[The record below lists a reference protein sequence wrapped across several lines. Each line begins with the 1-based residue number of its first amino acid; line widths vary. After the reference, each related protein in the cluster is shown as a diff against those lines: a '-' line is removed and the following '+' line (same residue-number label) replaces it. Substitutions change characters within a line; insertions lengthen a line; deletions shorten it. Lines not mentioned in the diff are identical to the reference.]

1 MGSATPESEATSP
14 PKFAVF
20 LSHNSKEK
28 PTVERIAEKL
38 KRDEIEP
45 WLDKWCLTPGAD
57 WQDGLAA
64 GLSDSSACA
73 VFIGPNGIGDWA
85 RLEFKLA
92 TDRMAKDRNFRVFL
106 VLLPELP
113 EPFDTSILP
122 PFLTTRTWV
131 DLRKGISDSRGYQ
144 SLINAVK
151 GLASGPQIQ
160 IASRDDICPY
170 RGLQPFDEEH
180 AEFFFGRDGDIQRLV
195 EKLKTARFLSVLGP
209 SGSGKSSVVKA
220 GLIPTIRKGGLS
232 NSDTWSIRTF
242 TPGGRPLTALAA
254 NLLRLY
260 PQLSMGKVLDEL
272 ASDERS
278 LHLTSEVALADRGA
292 TEHVVWVVDQFE
304 EVFTLC
310 HDEAERK
317 QFVSNLLYAASV
329 PGGRNHFVLTM
340 RADFYQKCAAYP
352 IFAALITAHQ
362 FLVSPMNVEGLRT
375 AIQEPAWR
383 VGLEFEPGLIDT
395 VLDDI
400 ASQPGALPLLEHAL
414 MELWERRR
422 GKLLTLEAY
431 RECGGVEGA
440 IAKRADTIYES
451 FDEEQRLITRRVML
465 RLTQPGEG
473 TEDTRRR
480 ATMDE
485 LIRRPEE
492 ADKVQACVRA
502 LADARL
508 LTTDTPSETGPEIVD
523 VSHEALIRG
532 WPLLRKWIE
541 EDRAGLRV
549 HRRLTEAA
557 EEWKRADRD
566 EGLLF
571 RGARLAQTAEWR
583 ERNQEQLNELESEF
597 LDAGILL
604 QTNERKAAAR
614 RTRRI
619 VVGLVIAL
627 VLISLASIYAFVQGR
642 IAIKQGT
649 ESRAR
654 ELAASAMDRVEFNPE
669 LGLLLA
675 IEAGKTA
682 QTPETENAL
691 RQALVQS
698 PVRVINVG
706 KSAQRMKAVFSPDS
720 KRILATTGTSARV
733 YDLDGGER
741 LFEVEHNDDYVKP
754 VYSPDGNLIATASE
768 KAVMIWDGR
777 NGNSIAKWDLANAS
791 KDSTLHGLTFSPDS
805 KFLVFNDPDLQVRD
819 ISNGS
824 VVAKLN
830 GETPTFS
837 RDGKL
842 LMTKA
847 EATLALTLY
856 DTQTWKP
863 VGTAVK
869 TSQERA
875 GGAFGDLSR
884 DGKYLVSG
892 IGKGGVKV
900 TELSSKRVFYPGEGD
915 EDTSFR
921 MARFSPDGKLLAAD
935 WGGVLQLWDTEKW
948 ERRQQLNDAS
958 TLLQGIE
965 FSPDSR
971 FAIVVQGS
979 AWLYDVRSSEA
990 RMVEELTGG
999 SGLAIHSANF
1009 SPDGNY
1015 VLTSNADGTV
1025 FVWDM
1030 DVWRNASE
1038 VSFAV
1043 NDSLFYRGPF
1053 DRFVFSPNGH
1063 MLVATAT
1070 HNEDANIARSAR
1082 LIEAASGRTINT
1094 VSHSDIVSRALFSPD
1109 GRLMVT
1115 LPSTGPIV
1123 SVWEASS
1130 GRKITDLTIPDSVK
1144 TASSKKFVE
1153 DAAFSPDSKRLAT
1166 ASGNAALIWEA
1177 ESGKLIDRLDL
1188 PGKADRK
1195 VGSVSFGPNSD
1206 SLLVVVDGQ
1215 IELWDLAKKQIV
1227 YVAGTGESISR
1238 AFFGP
1243 NGKYIL
1249 NWKVGDLGDDG
1260 EGKSAPPEIRDAA
1273 NGRVLFELR
1282 GHSDDVYGASFSPD
1296 SKYLVT
1302 TGGYFENMG
1311 EDGGFVPYGANEVR
1325 VWDMTNGTPFH
1336 DFKGHNSPMLA
1347 GAFAADGK
1355 SVVICSF
1362 DERVLVYPCEM
1373 CVPHEKLLE
1382 MAIKRHFRPLTP
1394 DERARY
1400 LHEEQ

>member
-1 MGSATPESEATSP
+1 MGSDTSESEATSP

-57 WQDGLAA
+57 WQDGLAD
-64 GLSDSSACA
+64 GLSESSACA

-160 IASRDDICPY
+160 IAARDDICPY
-170 RGLQPFDEEH
+170 RGLQPFDEAH
-180 AEFFFGRDGDIQRLV
+180 AEFFFGRDADIQRLL

-209 SGSGKSSVVKA
+209 SGSGKSSVVRA
-220 GLIPTIRKGGLS
+220 GLIPTIRKGGLP
-232 NSDTWSIRTF
+232 NSDTWSVRTF
-242 TPGGRPLTALAA
+242 TPGSRPLTALAA
-254 NLLRLY
+254 NILRLY
-260 PQLSMGKVLDEL
+260 PELSMGKVLDEL
-272 ASDERS
+272 AADERS
-278 LHLTSEVALADRGA
+278 LHLTSEVALADRGP
-292 TEHVVWVVDQFE
+292 TEHVVWVIDQFE

-317 QFVSNLLYAASV
+317 HFVSNLLYAASI
-329 PGGRNHFVLTM
+329 PGGRNLFVLTM

-352 IFAALITAHQ
+352 IFSALITAHQ

-395 VLDDI
+395 ILDDI
-400 ASQPGALPLLEHAL
+400 TSQPGALPLLEHAL

-431 RECGGVEGA
+431 RESGGVEGA
-440 IAKRADTIYES
+440 IAKRADAIYQS

-485 LIRRPEE
+485 LISRPEE
-492 ADKVQACVRA
+492 ANKVTACVQA
-502 LADARL
+502 LTDARL
-508 LTTDTPSETGPEIVD
+508 LTTNTESESGAEIVD

-557 EEWKRADRD
+557 EEWKRAERD
-566 EGLLF
+566 ESLLF

-583 ERNQEQLNELESEF
+583 ERNQEQLNDLERQF
-597 LDAGILL
+597 LDAGIQLR
-604 QTNERKAAAR
+604 TNERQAAAK
-614 RTRRI
+614 RTRR
-619 VVGLVIAL
+619 VVIGLVIAL
-627 VLISLASIYAFVQGR
+627 VLISLASIYAFVQSR
-642 IAIKQGT
+642 IATKRGT

-654 ELAASAMDRVEFNPE
+654 ELAASAMDKVDLNPE

-675 IEAGKTA
+675 IEAAKTA

-698 PVRVINVG
+698 PIRVLYVG

-720 KRILATTGTSARV
+720 KRIMATTGTKARV
-733 YDLDGGER
+733 YDLDSGER
-741 LFEVEHNDDYVKP
+741 VFEVEHDDNYVKP
-754 VYSPDGNLIATASE
+754 LYSPDGNLIATATK
-768 KAVMIWDGR
+768 KAVMIWDAR
-777 NGNSIAKWDLANAS
+777 NGNGISKWNLS
-791 KDSTLHGLTFSPDS
+791 STGDESPLHGLTFSPDS
-805 KFLVFNDPDLQVRD
+805 KFLLLNDPDLQVRD
-819 ISNGS
+819 VSNGAI
-824 VVAKLN
+824 VAKLN
-830 GETPTFS
+830 GETPNFS
-837 RDGKL
+837 HDAKL
-842 LMTKA
+842 VMTKGDA
-847 EATLALTLY
+847 KYGLTIY
-856 DTQTWKP
+856 DTESWKP
-863 VGTAVK
+863 VGPTVK
-869 TSQERA
+869 TSQEGD
-875 GGAFGDLSR
+875 GGAFGDLSD
-884 DGKYLVSG
+884 DGNFLVSG
-892 IGKGGVKV
+892 LEQGGVRV
-900 TELSSKRVFYPGEGD
+900 AELSTKRVVLPD
-915 EDTSFR
+915 SDDVALRRAT
-921 MARFSPDGKLLAAD
+921 FSPDGKHLAAD
-935 WGGVLQLWDTEKW
+935 WEGVLQLWDTTKW
-948 ERRQQLNDAS
+948 KRQQLNDAS
-958 TLLQGIE
+958 TFLQEIK
-965 FSPDSR
+965 FSSDSR
-971 FAIVVQGS
+971 FALIVQSSV
-979 AWLYDVRSSEA
+979 WLYDVRSPEA
-990 RMVEELTGG
+990 RMVAELKGG
-999 SGLAIHSANF
+999 SGLAIHSADF
-1009 SPDGNY
+1009 SSDGNY

-1025 FVWDM
+1025 YVWDM
-1030 DVWRNASE
+1030 DVWRNDKE
-1038 VSFAV
+1038 VSFAD
-1043 NDSLFYRGPF
+1043 NDPLTRGPF
-1053 DRFVFSPNGH
+1053 DRYVFSPSGH
-1063 MLVATAT
+1063 MIVATASHT
-1070 HNEDANIARSAR
+1070 EDANIARSAR
-1082 LIEAASGRTINT
+1082 LIEAATGRIVNT
-1094 VSHSDIVSRALFSPD
+1094 VTQADTVSRALFSPD
-1109 GRLMVT
+1109 GRLMLT
-1115 LPSTGPIV
+1115 LPSTSPIV
-1123 SVWEASS
+1123 SVWESSS

-1144 TASSKKFVE
+1144 IASSKRFVE
-1153 DAAFSPDSKRLAT
+1153 DADFSPDSKRIAT

-1177 ESGKLIDRLDL
+1177 ESGKLVDRLDL
-1188 PGKADRK
+1188 KGKADRK
-1195 VGSVSFGPNSD
+1195 VGSVSFRPNSD
-1206 SLLVVVDGQ
+1206 SLMVVVDGQ
-1215 IELWDLAKKQIV
+1215 IEVWDLAKKQIV
-1227 YVAGTGESISR
+1227 YVAGVGESITD

-1249 NWKVGDLGDDG
+1249 NWKVGDLDDDG
-1260 EGKSAPPEIRDAA
+1260 DGKSAAPEIRDAT

-1282 GHSDDVYGASFSPD
+1282 GHSDDVFGASFSPD

-1302 TGGYFENMG
+1302 TGGYFANVGG
-1311 EDGGFVPYGANEVR
+1311 EGGGLVPYRANEVR
-1325 VWDMTNGTPFH
+1325 VWDVASGTSFY

-1347 GAFAADGK
+1347 GTFAPDGK
-1355 SVVICSF
+1355 TVVICSF
-1362 DERVLVYPCEM
+1362 DERVLVYPCDM
-1373 CVPHEKLLE
+1373 CVPHESLL
-1382 MAIKRHFRPLTP
+1382 ALALKRHFRPFTS